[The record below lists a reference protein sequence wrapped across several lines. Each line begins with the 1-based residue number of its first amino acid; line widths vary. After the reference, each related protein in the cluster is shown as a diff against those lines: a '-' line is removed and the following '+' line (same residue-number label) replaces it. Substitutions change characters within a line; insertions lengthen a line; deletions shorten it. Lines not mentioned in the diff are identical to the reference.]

1 MLLTIVGCSGSV
13 SGPKSPASCY
23 LVQAEADGATFS
35 LVLDLGPGAFGA
47 LYNYLDPVDLGA
59 VGLSHLHPDHCLDL
73 CALYVA
79 AAYSPSAPYPRLP
92 VYGPPG
98 TAERIARAYAAPPP
112 NHRDVAAEEPQ
123 LERRFDYR
131 DWSAEQQIGP
141 FTVRTAEVRHPTPA
155 FAIRV
160 TETATGAVMVY
171 SGDTGPN
178 QALVELARGAD
189 LLLIESAF
197 RDHPDNAPD
206 VHLSGRQA
214 GQIAAEAGVASV
226 LITHIPPWHDP
237 ADVLAEA
244 EPHFAGPLTA
254 AVSGVQWRIE
264 PGAVRPLT

>member
-1 MLLTIVGCSGSV
+1 MLLTVVGCSGSV
-13 SGPKSPASCY
+13 SGPDSPASCY
-23 LVQAEADGATFS
+23 LLQAADGGETFS

-47 LYNYLDPVDLGA
+47 LYNYLDPSRIGA

-79 AAYSPSAPYPRLP
+79 AAYSPTAPYSRLP

-98 TAERIARAYAAPPP
+98 TAARIARAYAAPPP
-112 NHRDVAAEEPQ
+112 RHRDVAPEESQ
-123 LERRFDYR
+123 LERHFDYR
-131 DWSAEQQIGP
+131 DWSVEQQIGP

-155 FAIRV
+155 YATRV
-160 TETATGAVMVY
+160 TETASGAVLVY
-171 SGDTGPN
+171 SGDTGPSR
-178 QALVELARGAD
+178 ALIELARGAD

-214 GQIAAEAGVASV
+214 AEIAAEAHVGSV
-226 LITHIPPWHDP
+226 LITHIPPWHDS

-244 EPHFAGPLTA
+244 EPHFAGPLTT
-254 AVSGVQWRIE
+254 AVSGARWRIE
-264 PGAVRPLT
+264 TGAVRPLT